1 MDIIDFRYRPP
12 YGSYRET
19 IMYRD
24 LERARRCSE
33 AFGMTQSPAVAAR
46 DMEAS
51 LTEMDRAGIGMAVLA
66 GRKVLPHIGI
76 VDNQD
81 IVDLIHAYPGRF
93 TGMAGVDP
101 SDGPE
106 AMEELERYVVG
117 EGLRGIVMDPG
128 LTKTP
133 MFVEDE
139 RIFPLYERCQ
149 ALGVPVMLM
158 VGSNC
163 GPDIEYSKPE
173 HAERVAKAFPKLNII
188 LSHGGWPWVTE
199 AIHVAYRYKNVYL
212 LPDLY
217 QFNGPGSGEYLAAAN
232 YILRDQMLFGSAYPY
247 VSLREAV
254 DYFLEGRL
262 RPEAQPAFLAGNA
275 RRILELERV

>member
-81 IVDLIHAYPGRF
+81 IVDLIHAYPR
-93 TGMAGVDP
+93 AVY
-101 SDGPE
+101 
-106 AMEELERYVVG
+106 R
-117 EGLRGIVMDPG
+117 
-128 LTKTP
+128 
-133 MFVEDE
+133 
-139 RIFPLYERCQ
+139 
-149 ALGVPVMLM
+149 
-158 VGSNC
+158 
-163 GPDIEYSKPE
+163 
-173 HAERVAKAFPKLNII
+173 
-188 LSHGGWPWVTE
+188 HGGGGPPATGRRPW
-199 AIHVAYRYKNVYL
+199 RNW
-212 LPDLY
+212 
-217 QFNGPGSGEYLAAAN
+217 SGTSWARACGASSWN
-232 YILRDQMLFGSAYPY
+232 RD
-247 VSLREAV
+247 
-254 DYFLEGRL
+254 
-262 RPEAQPAFLAGNA
+262 
-275 RRILELERV
+275 

>member
-1 MDIIDFRYRPP
+1 
-12 YGSYRET
+12 
-19 IMYRD
+19 
-24 LERARRCSE
+24 
-33 AFGMTQSPAVAAR
+33 
-46 DMEAS
+46 
-51 LTEMDRAGIGMAVLA
+51 
-66 GRKVLPHIGI
+66 
-76 VDNQD
+76 
-81 IVDLIHAYPGRF
+81 
-93 TGMAGVDP
+93 
-101 SDGPE
+101 
-106 AMEELERYVVG
+106 MEELERYVVG
-117 EGLRGIVMDPG
+117 EGLRGIVMEPG

-163 GPDIEYSKPE
+163 RPDIEYSKPE

-275 RRILELERV
+275 AESWSWSVCESSLR

>member
-12 YGSYRET
+12 YGSYWET

-24 LERARRCSE
+24 LERAKRCSE
-33 AFGMTQSPAVAAR
+33 AFGMNQSPAVAAR

-66 GRKVLPHIGI
+66 GRKVLPHIGV

-106 AMEELERYVVG
+106 AIEELERYVVG
-117 EGLRGIVMDPG
+117 EGLRGIVMEPG

-139 RIFPLYERCQ
+139 RIFPLYGRCQ

-212 LPDLY
+212 LPDL
-217 QFNGPGSGEYLAAAN
+217 
-232 YILRDQMLFGSAYPY
+232 LFGSAYPY

>member
-51 LTEMDRAGIGMAVLA
+51 LAEMDRAGIGMAVLA
-66 GRKVLPHIGI
+66 GRKVLPHIGV

-117 EGLRGIVMDPG
+117 EGLRGIVMEPG

-139 RIFPLYERCQ
+139 RIFPLYERPGHRVLQ
-149 ALGVPVMLM
+149 AGARRAGGQGVSQIEHHPLPRRLALG
-158 VGSNC
+158 
-163 GPDIEYSKPE
+163 D
-173 HAERVAKAFPKLNII
+173 
-188 LSHGGWPWVTE
+188 GG
-199 AIHVAYRYKNVYL
+199 HSR
-212 LPDLY
+212 
-217 QFNGPGSGEYLAAAN
+217 G
-232 YILRDQMLFGSAYPY
+232 
-247 VSLREAV
+247 VSL
-254 DYFLEGRL
+254 
-262 RPEAQPAFLAGNA
+262 
-275 RRILELERV
+275 

>member
-1 MDIIDFRYRPP
+1 M
-12 YGSYRET
+12 
-19 IMYRD
+19 
-24 LERARRCSE
+24 
-33 AFGMTQSPAVAAR
+33 
-46 DMEAS
+46 
-51 LTEMDRAGIGMAVLA
+51 
-66 GRKVLPHIGI
+66 
-76 VDNQD
+76 
-81 IVDLIHAYPGRF
+81 
-93 TGMAGVDP
+93 
-101 SDGPE
+101 
-106 AMEELERYVVG
+106 G
-117 EGLRGIVMDPG
+117 EGLRGIVMEPG

-163 GPDIEYSKPE
+163 GPGIEYSKPE

-262 RPEAQPAFLAGNA
+262 RPVAQPAFLAGNA

>member
-24 LERARRCSE
+24 LERAKRCSE
-33 AFGMTQSPAVAAR
+33 AFGMNQSPAVAAR

-51 LTEMDRAGIGMAVLA
+51 LTEMDRAGI
-66 GRKVLPHIGI
+66 
-76 VDNQD
+76 
-81 IVDLIHAYPGRF
+81 
-93 TGMAGVDP
+93 GMAGVDP

-117 EGLRGIVMDPG
+117 EGLRGIVMEPG

-139 RIFPLYERCQ
+139 RIFPLYGRCQ

-262 RPEAQPAFLAGNA
+262 RPVAQPAFLAGNA

>member
-66 GRKVLPHIGI
+66 GRKVLPHIGV

-106 AMEELERYVVG
+106 AMEV
-117 EGLRGIVMDPG
+117 
-128 LTKTP
+128 K
-133 MFVEDE
+133 F
-139 RIFPLYERCQ
+139 
-149 ALGVPVMLM
+149 
-158 VGSNC
+158 
-163 GPDIEYSKPE
+163 
-173 HAERVAKAFPKLNII
+173 
-188 LSHGGWPWVTE
+188 
-199 AIHVAYRYKNVYL
+199 
-212 LPDLY
+212 
-217 QFNGPGSGEYLAAAN
+217 
-232 YILRDQMLFGSAYPY
+232 SASPY
-247 VSLREAV
+247 V
-254 DYFLEGRL
+254 
-262 RPEAQPAFLAGNA
+262 
-275 RRILELERV
+275 RVRVCSIPRKQISSECKDVIISSAWNTAPITVA

>member
-12 YGSYRET
+12 YGSYWET

-24 LERARRCSE
+24 LERAKRCSE
-33 AFGMTQSPAVAAR
+33 AFGMNQSPAVAAR

-66 GRKVLPHIGI
+66 GRKVLPHIGV

-117 EGLRGIVMDPG
+117 EGLRGIVMEPG

-133 MFVEDE
+133 CSWRMNGFSRSMGAARRWVSPSCSWWAPTAA
-139 RIFPLYERCQ
+139 RTSSTPSRST
-149 ALGVPVMLM
+149 P
-158 VGSNC
+158 S
-163 GPDIEYSKPE
+163 
-173 HAERVAKAFPKLNII
+173 
-188 LSHGGWPWVTE
+188 GWP
-199 AIHVAYRYKNVYL
+199 
-212 LPDLY
+212 
-217 QFNGPGSGEYLAAAN
+217 
-232 YILRDQMLFGSAYPY
+232 
-247 VSLREAV
+247 
-254 DYFLEGRL
+254 
-262 RPEAQPAFLAGNA
+262 
-275 RRILELERV
+275 RRFPN

>member
-24 LERARRCSE
+24 LERAKRCSE
-33 AFGMTQSPAVAAR
+33 AFGMNQSPAVAAR

-51 LTEMDRAGIGMAVLA
+51 LAEMDRAGIGMAVLA
-66 GRKVLPHIGI
+66 GRKVLPHIGV

-117 EGLRGIVMDPG
+117 EGLRGIVMEPG

-133 MFVEDE
+133 HV
-139 RIFPLYERCQ
+139 R
-149 ALGVPVMLM
+149 
-158 VGSNC
+158 
-163 GPDIEYSKPE
+163 
-173 HAERVAKAFPKLNII
+173 
-188 LSHGGWPWVTE
+188 GG
-199 AIHVAYRYKNVYL
+199 
-212 LPDLY
+212 
-217 QFNGPGSGEYLAAAN
+217 
-232 YILRDQMLFGSAYPY
+232 
-247 VSLREAV
+247 
-254 DYFLEGRL
+254 
-262 RPEAQPAFLAGNA
+262 
-275 RRILELERV
+275 

>member
-1 MDIIDFRYRPP
+1 M
-12 YGSYRET
+12 
-19 IMYRD
+19 
-24 LERARRCSE
+24 
-33 AFGMTQSPAVAAR
+33 
-46 DMEAS
+46 
-51 LTEMDRAGIGMAVLA
+51 
-66 GRKVLPHIGI
+66 
-76 VDNQD
+76 
-81 IVDLIHAYPGRF
+81 
-93 TGMAGVDP
+93 DP

-117 EGLRGIVMDPG
+117 EGLRGIVMEPG

>member
-12 YGSYRET
+12 YGSYWET

-24 LERARRCSE
+24 LERAKRCSE
-33 AFGMTQSPAVAAR
+33 AFGMNQSPAVAAR

-66 GRKVLPHIGI
+66 GRTVLPHIGG

-117 EGLRGIVMDPG
+117 EGLRGIVMEPG

-139 RIFPLYERCQ
+139 RIFPLYGRCQ

>member
-1 MDIIDFRYRPP
+1 
-12 YGSYRET
+12 
-19 IMYRD
+19 
-24 LERARRCSE
+24 
-33 AFGMTQSPAVAAR
+33 MTQSPAVAAR

-51 LTEMDRAGIGMAVLA
+51 LAEMDRAGIGMAVLA
-66 GRKVLPHIGI
+66 GRKVLPHIGV

-117 EGLRGIVMDPG
+117 EGLRGTVMEPG

>member
-24 LERARRCSE
+24 LERAKRCSE
-33 AFGMTQSPAVAAR
+33 AFGMNQSPAVAAR

-51 LTEMDRAGIGMAVLA
+51 LAEMDRAGIGMAVLA

-117 EGLRGIVMDPG
+117 EGLRPG
-128 LTKTP
+128 HRVLQAGARRAGGQG
-133 MFVEDE
+133 VSQIEHH
-139 RIFPLYERCQ
+139 PLPRRL
-149 ALGVPVMLM
+149 ALG
-158 VGSNC
+158 
-163 GPDIEYSKPE
+163 D
-173 HAERVAKAFPKLNII
+173 
-188 LSHGGWPWVTE
+188 GG
-199 AIHVAYRYKNVYL
+199 HSR
-212 LPDLY
+212 
-217 QFNGPGSGEYLAAAN
+217 G
-232 YILRDQMLFGSAYPY
+232 
-247 VSLREAV
+247 VSL
-254 DYFLEGRL
+254 
-262 RPEAQPAFLAGNA
+262 
-275 RRILELERV
+275 

>member
-24 LERARRCSE
+24 LERAKRCSE
-33 AFGMTQSPAVAAR
+33 AFGMNQSPAVAAR

-51 LTEMDRAGIGMAVLA
+51 LTEMDRAGIGMAGLA
-66 GRKVLPHIGI
+66 GRKVLPHIGV

-81 IVDLIHAYPGRF
+81 IVDLIHAY
-93 TGMAGVDP
+93 
-101 SDGPE
+101 
-106 AMEELERYVVG
+106 VVG
-117 EGLRGIVMDPG
+117 EGLRGIVMEPG

>member
-106 AMEELERYVVG
+106 AMEGMLDRMEQVLGRDRASRFHSHFSHIEFTPKGG
-117 EGLRGIVMDPG
+117 EYRHLC
-128 LTKTP
+128 
-133 MFVEDE
+133 FEDE
-139 RIFPLYERCQ
+139 
-149 ALGVPVMLM
+149 GW
-158 VGSNC
+158 
-163 GPDIEYSKPE
+163 GPDFVP
-173 HAERVAKAFPKLNII
+173 
-188 LSHGGWPWVTE
+188 
-199 AIHVAYRYKNVYL
+199 
-212 LPDLY
+212 
-217 QFNGPGSGEYLAAAN
+217 LAAA
-232 YILRDQMLFGSAYPY
+232 
-247 VSLREAV
+247 V
-254 DYFLEGRL
+254 
-262 RPEAQPAFLAGNA
+262 A
-275 RRILELERV
+275 RRDWSPSFICESAGTQSEDALEMKTLYVQEVKRK

>member
-101 SDGPE
+101 G
-106 AMEELERYVVG
+106 G
-117 EGLRGIVMDPG
+117 
-128 LTKTP
+128 
-133 MFVEDE
+133 
-139 RIFPLYERCQ
+139 
-149 ALGVPVMLM
+149 
-158 VGSNC
+158 
-163 GPDIEYSKPE
+163 
-173 HAERVAKAFPKLNII
+173 
-188 LSHGGWPWVTE
+188 HGGTGAVRRGRGPAGHRHGTGTDQDP
-199 AIHVAYRYKNVYL
+199 HVR
-212 LPDLY
+212 
-217 QFNGPGSGEYLAAAN
+217 GG
-232 YILRDQMLFGSAYPY
+232 
-247 VSLREAV
+247 
-254 DYFLEGRL
+254 
-262 RPEAQPAFLAGNA
+262 
-275 RRILELERV
+275 

>member
-117 EGLRGIVMDPG
+117 EGLRGIVMEPG

-173 HAERVAKAFPKLNII
+173 H
-188 LSHGGWPWVTE
+188 

>member
-1 MDIIDFRYRPP
+1 
-12 YGSYRET
+12 
-19 IMYRD
+19 
-24 LERARRCSE
+24 
-33 AFGMTQSPAVAAR
+33 
-46 DMEAS
+46 
-51 LTEMDRAGIGMAVLA
+51 
-66 GRKVLPHIGI
+66 
-76 VDNQD
+76 
-81 IVDLIHAYPGRF
+81 
-93 TGMAGVDP
+93 
-101 SDGPE
+101 
-106 AMEELERYVVG
+106 MEELERYVVG
-117 EGLRGIVMDPG
+117 EGLRGIVMEPG

-232 YILRDQMLFGSAYPY
+232 YILRDQMLFGSAYPM
-247 VSLREAV
+247 SPC
-254 DYFLEGRL
+254 GR
-262 RPEAQPAFLAGNA
+262 RWTTSWRGA
-275 RRILELERV
+275 

>member
-117 EGLRGIVMDPG
+117 EGLRGIVMEPG

-149 ALGVPVMLM
+149 GLQLRPGHRVLQAGARRAGGQGVSQIEHHPLPRRLALG
-158 VGSNC
+158 
-163 GPDIEYSKPE
+163 D
-173 HAERVAKAFPKLNII
+173 
-188 LSHGGWPWVTE
+188 GG
-199 AIHVAYRYKNVYL
+199 HSR
-212 LPDLY
+212 
-217 QFNGPGSGEYLAAAN
+217 G
-232 YILRDQMLFGSAYPY
+232 
-247 VSLREAV
+247 VSL
-254 DYFLEGRL
+254 
-262 RPEAQPAFLAGNA
+262 
-275 RRILELERV
+275 